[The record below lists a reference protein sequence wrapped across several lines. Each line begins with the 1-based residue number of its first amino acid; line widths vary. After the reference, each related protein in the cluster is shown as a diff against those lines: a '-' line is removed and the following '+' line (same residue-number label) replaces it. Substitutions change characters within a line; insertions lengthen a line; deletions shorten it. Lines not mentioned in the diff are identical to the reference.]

1 MYRCQERDLVGEDR
15 SSRRMRA
22 AETEADENRR
32 HHEVHPRWNPR
43 NLIEVV
49 RIKAH
54 QANFCVVSVRALDDV
69 THFCVLFPCP
79 FGLCPS
85 RRDPS
90 P

>member
-1 MYRCQERDLVGEDR
+1 MGEDQ

-22 AETEADENRR
+22 VETEADVNRR
-32 HHEVHPRWNPR
+32 HLEVHPRWNPR

-49 RIKAH
+49 RIRAH
-54 QANFCVVSVRALDDV
+54 QANFCVVSVPASGGV

-85 RRDPS
+85 RRDPL